1 MRSRANSSNL
11 ISGPTQGFPPSVLV
25 SLACPLRYQLLT
37 ATLVAGGDGTTRSS
51 LVITGALGMRRR
63 LISASEIAERL
74 GIQCQTVYLWVR
86 QKRIPFYRVG
96 RLVKFD
102 EAEVLAR
109 FRADIENEE
118 DHQPKSDTLS
128 VQTSRGRGSVRRF
141 TISNSKPID
150 PRRAFGSES
159 SQTTERRQRYMAMLG
174 MVK

>member
-1 MRSRANSSNL
+1 MKRRNL
-11 ISGPTQGFPPSVLV
+11 IS
-25 SLACPLRYQLLT
+25 AN
-37 ATLVAGGDGTTRSS
+37 
-51 LVITGALGMRRR
+51 
-63 LISASEIAERL
+63 EIANVL

-109 FRADIENEE
+109 FKANIDDKEE
-118 DHQPKSDTLS
+118 QQPNSDTLS
-128 VQTSRGRGSVRRF
+128 VQTSRGRASVRRF
-141 TISNSKPID
+141 RISNNRPID
-150 PRRAFGSES
+150 PRRVFGSES